1 MKLETQ
7 NSYITNP
14 QFVGGVAVTPISG
27 SAFAS
32 ASAENPQF
40 GFVAGGLY
48 VGNTGDLVVKTWDQS
63 VLTFTSASGFIPG
76 IVCAVSS
83 SSTAR
88 NVIALR

>member
-7 NSYITNP
+7 NSYVTNP

-27 SAFAS
+27 SAFNS
-32 ASAENPQF
+32 ASANNPQF

>member
-7 NSYITNP
+7 QSYITNP